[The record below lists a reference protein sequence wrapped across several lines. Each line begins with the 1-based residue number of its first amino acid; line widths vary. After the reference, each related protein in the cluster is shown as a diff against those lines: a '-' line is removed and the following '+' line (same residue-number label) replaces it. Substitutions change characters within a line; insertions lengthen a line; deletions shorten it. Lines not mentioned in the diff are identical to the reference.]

1 MMRLIKEAVYLILIL
16 DETVVII
23 NHDRIIF
30 SLL

>member
-1 MMRLIKEAVYLILIL
+1 MMRLIKEAVYLILII
-16 DETVVII
+16 DETVAII